1 MGKDGIN
8 SPGGGVHLG
17 KVTEYIFLWDTREA
31 ERMDDNDAESPRQRE
46 ASQGST
52 YEMTLIFPGK

>member
-17 KVTEYIFLWDTREA
+17 KETEYVFLWDAREA
-31 ERMDDNDAESPRQRE
+31 GRMDGNDAESPRQRE
-46 ASQGST
+46 ESQGST
-52 YEMTLIFPGK
+52 C